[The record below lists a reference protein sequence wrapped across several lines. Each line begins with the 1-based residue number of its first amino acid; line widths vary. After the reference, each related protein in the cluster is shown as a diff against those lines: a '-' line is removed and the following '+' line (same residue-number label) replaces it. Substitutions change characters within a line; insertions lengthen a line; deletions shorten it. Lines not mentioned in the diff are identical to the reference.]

1 MGFPLD
7 QVSTFNRVN
16 WIKEKYGLKNSIYM
30 GDGIY
35 DILVFKEI
43 GYSIA
48 PANAFFQTKKVANF
62 VTNAKG
68 AQGAVAEAC
77 FHLAEK
83 FFTPIDLLTFDF
95 SQHQSGVWNNQK

>member
-1 MGFPLD
+1 
-7 QVSTFNRVN
+7 
-16 WIKEKYGLKNSIYM
+16 M

-35 DILVFKEI
+35 DVIVFKEV

-48 PANAFFQTKKVANF
+48 PANSFIQTKKAADF
-62 VTNAKG
+62 VTKNRA

-77 FHLAEK
+77 FHIAEK

-95 SQHQSGVWNNQK
+95 SSHQSGAWNNKK